1 MPSLKSCD
9 VMCLK
14 LNGPPLVKLPSNAR
28 VGPVVSPGSP
38 WIHWSK
44 VASDSVDE
52 TRWTVR
58 VTASAQGGTHAH
70 VRKFSFEA
78 GAPLSFDV
86 EHPAVTALEYLLGA
100 VAVDIASGVRHVARK
115 RRVEVDDV
123 EVVIHGSVGDP
134 LRFLRVVGAEGDPGL
149 ASIEAKVY
157 ISSLEDEHL
166 VSEVWN
172 EMLAIAP
179 VVNTL
184 RKATRLQ
191 LVYQQVL

>member
-1 MPSLKSCD
+1 L
-9 VMCLK
+9 
-14 LNGPPLVKLPSNAR
+14 GI
-28 VGPVVSPGSP
+28 G
-38 WIHWSK
+38 
-44 VASDSVDE
+44 SVDE

-58 VTASAQGGTHAH
+58 VTAVPQGGVRAH

-100 VAVDIASGVRHVARK
+100 LGVDIASGIRHLARK

-123 EVVIHGSVGDP
+123 EVVVHGRLGDP
-134 LRFLRVVGAEGDPGL
+134 LRFLRAVGAEGDPAL
-149 ASIEAKVY
+149 EWIEAKVY
-157 ISSLEDEHL
+157 ISSLEDERI
-166 VSEVWN
+166 VSSLWDEV
-172 EMLAIAP
+172 LAVAP

-184 RKATRLQ
+184 RKATRLD